1 MKTILFLLFF
11 FNTIYG
17 QEQVNKATY
26 SFQMILENVSEQRK
40 MSGEELNQFAEYAE
54 LNVYFDSNY
63 SFYMLSGKLNNDD
76 IYQEQFE
83 MVPFMIGA
91 FYPIFYNK
99 KKNVFLYENA
109 LLKDEVI
116 LDDNVYKWV
125 YEDETR
131 MIDGYLCYKAV
142 GKSKDYYTN
151 DSEKF
156 FTAEVWYCPELPYPF
171 GPNMY
176 QGLPGLVVLAIQNN
190 EIAYKLEKIEFN
202 VPEKLP
208 LNILEA
214 KTINVAEYH
223 KFTKELFG
231 E

>member
-83 MVPFMIGA
+83 MVPPDI
-91 FYPIFYNK
+91 
-99 KKNVFLYENA
+99 
-109 LLKDEVI
+109 
-116 LDDNVYKWV
+116 
-125 YEDETR
+125 
-131 MIDGYLCYKAV
+131 
-142 GKSKDYYTN
+142 
-151 DSEKF
+151 
-156 FTAEVWYCPELPYPF
+156 
-171 GPNMY
+171 
-176 QGLPGLVVLAIQNN
+176 
-190 EIAYKLEKIEFN
+190 
-202 VPEKLP
+202 
-208 LNILEA
+208 
-214 KTINVAEYH
+214 
-223 KFTKELFG
+223 
-231 E
+231 